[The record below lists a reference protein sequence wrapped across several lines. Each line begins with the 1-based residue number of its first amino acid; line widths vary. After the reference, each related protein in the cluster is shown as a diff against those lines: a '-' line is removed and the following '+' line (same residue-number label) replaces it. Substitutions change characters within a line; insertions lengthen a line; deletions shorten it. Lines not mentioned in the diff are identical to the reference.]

1 MFFEICALSGYA
13 LLALGGRNA
22 LLATFNYLMVGSIG
36 ACFYLIGVAYLFI
49 KTGTLNM
56 AHLFELMPMVY
67 LAKSILIAFIFVNIG
82 LFIKMALFPV
92 HSWMP
97 NVYSRAPIST
107 TCLMAP
113 LGTKLSIYILMRF
126 YFFVFSH
133 EYVYHVLNIQPLMV
147 WLATIA
153 IIAGSIYAVF
163 HTSFLKTITFIVV
176 AEIGYI
182 VGGLWIG
189 HPDSIIGS
197 IYHIVADALMTLSLF
212 MIAGLVLFILKSDKL
227 SKFNYVFRKLPFTTI
242 GLITVFLSIIG
253 VPPTSGFF
261 SKFYLIKGAYQ
272 MGHYAF
278 IFALLFSSLTAL
290 FLFFRLFEQYFYNKP
305 SDDVL
310 VRKEPILLT
319 IPLLI
324 TSFLIVALGV
334 SFNFWYEFILNIIP
348 VGLR

>member
-1 MFFEICALSGYA
+1 
-13 LLALGGRNA
+13 
-22 LLATFNYLMVGSIG
+22 
-36 ACFYLIGVAYLFI
+36 
-49 KTGTLNM
+49 
-56 AHLFELMPMVY
+56 
-67 LAKSILIAFIFVNIG
+67 
-82 LFIKMALFPV
+82 
-92 HSWMP
+92 
-97 NVYSRAPIST
+97 
-107 TCLMAP
+107 
-113 LGTKLSIYILMRF
+113 
-126 YFFVFSH
+126 
-133 EYVYHVLNIQPLMV
+133 MV

-278 IFALLFSSLTAL
+278 IFAFA
-290 FLFFRLFEQYFYNKP
+290 FF
-305 SDDVL
+305 
-310 VRKEPILLT
+310 I
-319 IPLLI
+319 
-324 TSFLIVALGV
+324 
-334 SFNFWYEFILNIIP
+334 FNSIIFIF
-348 VGLR
+348 